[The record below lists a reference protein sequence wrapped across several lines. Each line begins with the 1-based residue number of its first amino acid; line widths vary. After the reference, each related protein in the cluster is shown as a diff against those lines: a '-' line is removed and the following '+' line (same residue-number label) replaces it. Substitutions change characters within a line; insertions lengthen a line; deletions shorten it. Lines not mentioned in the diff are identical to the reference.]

1 MINVIPNIAAVADQE
16 SQGKRLYNK
25 VYIILD
31 DDIDYDKL
39 PEITVTE
46 EERTC
51 AAFTLKAGKK
61 WAEINFAKNTA
72 GRTSEGSQGDVTT
85 AVTNTLTG
93 TVGGH
98 RVEIDNFL
106 ETFVGR
112 AVHVVEVDRFT
123 QKKYLLTRPYS
134 PMFVSAFSGRKNADN
149 TSTDIT
155 FSNESFFQPLEYH
168 GSVTEA
174 APVAG

>member
-1 MINVIPNIAAVADQE
+1 MINVIPNIAAVGDQD
-16 SQGKRLYNK
+16 SQGKRLFNK
-25 VYIILD
+25 IYIILD
-31 DDIDYDKL
+31 EEVDYNTL
-39 PEITVTE
+39 PEIVVSAE
-46 EERTC
+46 ARTC
-51 AAFTLKAGKK
+51 EALTLKEGAK
-61 WAEINFAKNTA
+61 WAEITFAKNTA
-72 GRTSEGSQGDVTT
+72 GRTTEGSQGDVTT

-106 ETFVGR
+106 ENFVGR

-123 QKKYLLTRPYS
+123 QKKYILTRPYS

-155 FSNESFFQPLEYH
+155 FSNESFFQPLEYL
-168 GSVTEA
+168 GSVTNA
-174 APVAG
+174 D

>member
-1 MINVIPNIAAVADQE
+1 MINVIPNIAAVGDQD
-16 SQGKRLYNK
+16 SQGKRIYNK
-25 VYIILD
+25 IFIILD
-31 DDIDYDKL
+31 DDIDYSVL
-39 PEITVTE
+39 PDIVVDAET
-46 EERTC
+46 RTC
-51 AAFTLKAGKK
+51 AALTLKEGAA

-72 GRTSEGSQGDVTT
+72 ARTSEGSQGDITT

-106 ETFVGR
+106 ENFVGR

-123 QKKYLLTRPYS
+123 QKKYILTRPYS
-134 PMFVSAFSGRKNADN
+134 PMFISAFSGRKNADN

-155 FSNESFFQPLEYH
+155 FSNESFFQPLEYL
-168 GSVTEA
+168 GSTSNA
-174 APVAG
+174 AAAE

>member
-1 MINVIPNIAAVADQE
+1 MIAVIPNIAAVGDQE
-16 SQGKRLYNK
+16 SQGKRIYNK
-25 VYIILD
+25 IYVILD
-31 DDIDYDKL
+31 DDIDYNEL
-39 PEITVTE
+39 PEITISE
-46 EERTC
+46 EARTC
-51 AAFTLKAGKK
+51 EALTLKDGKS

-98 RVEIDNFL
+98 RVEVDNFL
-106 ETFVGR
+106 ENFVGR

-123 QKKYLLTRPYS
+123 QKKYILTRPYS
-134 PMFVSAFSGRKNADN
+134 PMYISAFSGRKNAEN

-155 FSNESFFQPLEYH
+155 FSNESFFQPLEYL
-168 GSVTEA
+168 GSVTNA
-174 APVAG
+174 D